1 MAGSATLST
10 SGGSVTV
17 TQTSGRAIINWQ
29 DFSLGAGEF
38 ARFIQPDAA
47 SATLNRVVSGLP
59 SDLEGT
65 LQANGKVYLINPNG
79 VVIGAGARIDTG
91 GFLASTLDVADA
103 EFLAGG
109 DLHFS
114 GTSTAAIQNLGSINA
129 LGGDVFLIARQVENS
144 GSVAAANG
152 TVGIAAGSEVLLT
165 TGGDERL
172 FIQAV
177 SMPGTMVNSGTIA
190 AAREGALRGIP
201 AVAASAHPS
210 VDLETA
216 SSLCARIAFDLARVK
231 QARTPLLN
239 VNVPPGWNG
248 QVRATRLGAR
258 IYEEIV
264 DFRVD
269 PRGRE
274 YLWLGGPGVRHERD
288 TGTDT
293 DAYDDG
299 AVSLTPL
306 LLDLTSVA
314 DAQLATEL
322 ARRLDGATG

>member
-1 MAGSATLST
+1 MAERPLVLLSNDDGYASPGIQAMRRALAAAADVVVLAPEGEQSASSHSLSLRRPLRLRPVET
-10 SGGSVTV
+10 GVFALDGTPADCVYV
-17 TQTSGRAIINWQ
+17 A
-29 DFSLGAGEF
+29 LHAGQ
-38 ARFIQPDAA
+38 RVLPRRPDV
-47 SATLNRVVSGLP
+47 VVSG
-59 SDLEGT
+59 
-65 LQANGKVYLINPNG
+65 
-79 VVIGAGARIDTG
+79 IDHG
-91 GFLASTLDVADA
+91 M
-103 EFLAGG
+103 
-109 DLHFS
+109 
-114 GTSTAAIQNLGSINA
+114 NLGQDA
-129 LGGDVFLIARQVENS
+129 FY
-144 GSVAAANG
+144 
-152 TVGIAAGSEVLLT
+152 
-165 TGGDERL
+165 
-172 FIQAV
+172 
-177 SMPGTMVNSGTIA
+177 SGTIA

-210 VDLETA
+210 VDFEAA

-269 PRGRE
+269 PHGRE

-306 LLDLTSVA
+306 VLDLTSVV
-314 DAQLATEL
+314 DAQLAVEL
-322 ARRLDGATG
+322 ARRLDSATG